1 MQKRKGEFR
10 GEYKTPV
17 NAKEIIFRWMPLLV
31 ALCVLAEGLYFIT
44 ATKPGHIPDI
54 WSHVYRV
61 DAVTNGDIIARPV
74 TSKSMLHN
82 TDTGVVG
89 GAVDRAWM
97 EYSLAN
103 YDGYDPN
110 IVLPDSIRDKH
121 SPTVDLPFNNAAIN
135 NPVAYLPQIAGFAI
149 GKALGLSCGTTYQ
162 IAEIMMLIVYVLMMF
177 CAVRALPRWRI
188 PIGLL
193 LCLPPMVSR
202 ASFAISAD
210 SFTQAVTL
218 LFSCL
223 LIRGFIG
230 KRSIRGTMQLAAL
243 GLVLSM
249 VKFTYVPLVLLMI
262 PLIFD
267 SESMPDTKRSAATPV
282 SGNIKQLRISR
293 QRAIPVFSSIALSG
307 VCTMLWL
314 SANSW
319 YTTTPMIVS
328 YAEMSERKH
337 MLLTHPNFLAKAI
350 GDICYAVIHAQSN
363 MNSRAQSLIIA
374 ACWFAIIIVLMAMI
388 AATVTTAKRHMH
400 RQVTHFT
407 MKALPLPC
415 SWLIWLICTGII
427 VLTYLAL
434 WLQYTTDDIG
444 VNGVQYRYFLPLAA
458 LFGFVLLK
466 SLMRI
471 AAPIAR
477 PAAKPSE
484 K

>member
-1 MQKRKGEFR
+1 
-10 GEYKTPV
+10 
-17 NAKEIIFRWMPLLV
+17 MPLLV
-31 ALCVLAEGLYFIT
+31 ALCVLAEGLYFAT
-44 ATKPGHIPDI
+44 VTKPGHFPDI

-61 DAVTNGDIIARPV
+61 DAITNGDIVARPV

-89 GAVDRAWM
+89 GTVDRAWM

-110 IVLPDSIRDKH
+110 IVLPDSVQDSS

-149 GKALGLSCGTTYQ
+149 GKALGLDCGITYR
-162 IAEIMMLIVYVLMMF
+162 IAEIMMLVIYVLMMF
-177 CAVRALPRWRI
+177 CAIRALPRWRI

-223 LIRGFIG
+223 LIREFMG
-230 KRSIRGTMQLAAL
+230 KRSIRGTIQLAAM

-267 SESMPDTKRSAATPV
+267 TESKPDTAQPADVPA
-282 SGNIKQLRISR
+282 SGNIKRICISR
-293 QRAIPVFSSIALSG
+293 QRAIPIFSSIALSG
-307 VCTMLWL
+307 VCTMLWI

-328 YAEMSERKH
+328 YTEMSERKH
-337 MLLTHPNFLAKAI
+337 MLLTHPNVLAKAI
-350 GDICYAVIHAQSN
+350 GDVCYAIIHAQSN

-374 ACWFAIIIVLMAMI
+374 ACWLAIGIVLVAMI
-388 AATVTTAKRHMH
+388 AATVATAKRHMH
-400 RQVTHFT
+400 QQATHFAVKT
-407 MKALPLPC
+407 LPLPY

-458 LFGFVLLK
+458 LFGFVLLE
-466 SLMRI
+466 SMMRI
-471 AAPIAR
+471 AAPFVH
-477 PAAKPSE
+477 PAVKPSE